1 MFDYP
6 DHTKNRISPSAGST
20 TVHIAQILKGKD
32 TKNAKYG
39 SKRKREY
46 QEYPLWGILVITL
59 EPIKCLKVLLIR

>member
-46 QEYPLWGILVITL
+46 NSEIDQSNVQLNLSSIGQISI
-59 EPIKCLKVLLIR
+59 